1 MEAGRNELSR
11 VFDTRAQRLLPK
23 ERAELL
29 ALERE
34 LRKDRAYA
42 DYPGLGRELANAGFV
57 DETVYLRFGGLPE
70 NGRSWRGGAEYWEKG
85 ISVFAGNLTHDGNYV
100 LRISTADL
108 HWAVIASCSLE
119 DRPAY
124 FVRGKRLRG
133 NRSSRGGCGEPLLK
147 RIHSTWPVPQDA
159 VIAADVD
166 SFALEDWG
174 RRRGS
179 VPGKPCIPAGGLIQN
194 DPEAYQRWRELM
206 EEEGRPV

>member
-1 MEAGRNELSR
+1 VSR
-11 VFDTRAQRLLPK
+11 VFDTRSQRLSPK
-23 ERAELL
+23 ERGELL

-42 DYPGLGRELANAGFV
+42 DYPGLGREVARAGFV
-57 DETVYLRFGGLPE
+57 DETVYLRFGDLPE
-70 NGRSWRGGAEYWEKG
+70 TRRSWRGGTPYWEKG

-100 LRISTADL
+100 LRISTTGL
-108 HWAVIASCSLE
+108 HWGVIACCSVE

-124 FVRGKRLRG
+124 FVRGKQLRG
-133 NRSSRGGCGEPLLK
+133 NRSSRGACGEPLLK
-147 RIHSTWPVPQDA
+147 RIHSTRPVPQDA

-179 VPGKPCIPAGGLIQN
+179 APGKPCIPAGGLIQN
-194 DPEAYQRWRELM
+194 DPEAYERWRGLM
-206 EEEGRPV
+206 EEEGRSV